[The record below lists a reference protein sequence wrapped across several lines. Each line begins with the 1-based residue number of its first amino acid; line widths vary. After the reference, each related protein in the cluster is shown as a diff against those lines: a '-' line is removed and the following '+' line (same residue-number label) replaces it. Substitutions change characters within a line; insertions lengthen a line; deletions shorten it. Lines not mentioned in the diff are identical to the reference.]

1 MGGHIYH
8 QNGGQTM
15 FLEAEHSRKQAAGV
29 DLVRP
34 LVSTS
39 LRESSLAR
47 QEINGMDEENVQG
60 KRGVEE
66 DVDDGVVTPSPQ
78 VSKRRSKSWPMAT
91 QSKERQR
98 ILTKIIFVGSLV
110 WE

>member
-1 MGGHIYH
+1 M
-8 QNGGQTM
+8 QSKL
-15 FLEAEHSRKQAAGV
+15 FLSLKQ
-29 DLVRP
+29 
-34 LVSTS
+34 
-39 LRESSLAR
+39 
-47 QEINGMDEENVQG
+47 
-60 KRGVEE
+60 KRFQRLNLPVVWLLLLLSKVVLLLFCSMLLSIAVVVEEE

>member
-1 MGGHIYH
+1 M
-8 QNGGQTM
+8 QSKL
-15 FLEAEHSRKQAAGV
+15 FLSLKQ
-29 DLVRP
+29 
-34 LVSTS
+34 
-39 LRESSLAR
+39 
-47 QEINGMDEENVQG
+47 
-60 KRGVEE
+60 KRFQRLNLPVVWLLLLMSKVVVLLLFCSMLLSVAVVVEE

>member
-1 MGGHIYH
+1 M
-8 QNGGQTM
+8 QSKL
-15 FLEAEHSRKQAAGV
+15 FLSLKQ
-29 DLVRP
+29 
-34 LVSTS
+34 
-39 LRESSLAR
+39 
-47 QEINGMDEENVQG
+47 
-60 KRGVEE
+60 KRFQRLNLPVVWLLLLSKVMLLFCSKLLSVVVEEE

>member
-1 MGGHIYH
+1 M
-8 QNGGQTM
+8 QSKLFLSLKQTRFQRLNLPVVWLLLLM
-15 FLEAEHSRKQAAGV
+15 SKVVLLLLFCSMLLSVAV
-29 DLVRP
+29 V
-34 LVSTS
+34 
-39 LRESSLAR
+39 
-47 QEINGMDEENVQG
+47 
-60 KRGVEE
+60 VEE

>member
-1 MGGHIYH
+1 M
-8 QNGGQTM
+8 QSKL
-15 FLEAEHSRKQAAGV
+15 FLSLKQ
-29 DLVRP
+29 
-34 LVSTS
+34 
-39 LRESSLAR
+39 
-47 QEINGMDEENVQG
+47 
-60 KRGVEE
+60 KRFQRLNLPVVWLLLLLSKVVLLLFCSMLLSVAVVVEE
-66 DVDDGVVTPSPQ
+66 DVDDGVVAPSPQ

>member
-1 MGGHIYH
+1 M
-8 QNGGQTM
+8 QSKL
-15 FLEAEHSRKQAAGV
+15 FLSLKQ
-29 DLVRP
+29 
-34 LVSTS
+34 
-39 LRESSLAR
+39 
-47 QEINGMDEENVQG
+47 
-60 KRGVEE
+60 KRFQRLNLPVVWLLLLMSKVVLLLFCSMLLSVAVVVEE

-98 ILTKIIFVGSLV
+98 ILTNIIFVGSLV

>member
-1 MGGHIYH
+1 M
-8 QNGGQTM
+8 QSKL
-15 FLEAEHSRKQAAGV
+15 FLSLKQ
-29 DLVRP
+29 
-34 LVSTS
+34 
-39 LRESSLAR
+39 
-47 QEINGMDEENVQG
+47 
-60 KRGVEE
+60 KRFQRLNLPVVWLLLLSKVVLLFCSKLLSIAVVVEEE

>member
-1 MGGHIYH
+1 M
-8 QNGGQTM
+8 QSKL
-15 FLEAEHSRKQAAGV
+15 FLSLKQ
-29 DLVRP
+29 
-34 LVSTS
+34 
-39 LRESSLAR
+39 
-47 QEINGMDEENVQG
+47 
-60 KRGVEE
+60 KRFQRLNLPVVWLLLLLSKVVLLLFCSMLLYVAVVVEE

>member
-1 MGGHIYH
+1 M
-8 QNGGQTM
+8 QSKL
-15 FLEAEHSRKQAAGV
+15 FLSLKQ
-29 DLVRP
+29 
-34 LVSTS
+34 
-39 LRESSLAR
+39 
-47 QEINGMDEENVQG
+47 
-60 KRGVEE
+60 KRFQRLNLPVVWLLLLMSKVVLLLLFCSMLLSVAVVVEE

-98 ILTKIIFVGSLV
+98 ILTKIIFLGSLV

>member
-1 MGGHIYH
+1 M
-8 QNGGQTM
+8 QSKL
-15 FLEAEHSRKQAAGV
+15 FLSLKQ
-29 DLVRP
+29 
-34 LVSTS
+34 
-39 LRESSLAR
+39 
-47 QEINGMDEENVQG
+47 
-60 KRGVEE
+60 KRFQRLNLPVVWLLLLMSKVVLLLLFCSMLLSVAVVVEE

>member
-1 MGGHIYH
+1 M
-8 QNGGQTM
+8 QSKL
-15 FLEAEHSRKQAAGV
+15 FLSLKQ
-29 DLVRP
+29 
-34 LVSTS
+34 
-39 LRESSLAR
+39 
-47 QEINGMDEENVQG
+47 
-60 KRGVEE
+60 KRFQRLNLPVVWLLLLMSKVVLMLFCSMLLSVAVVVEE